1 LYNKIGN
8 KELNTL
14 GGEPFGTI
22 IIDHQVCAELNDY
35 SDYDDL
41 YTLELLGDL
50 GQRCLC
56 PFILSPDETFF
67 GEAGAQWLTDT
78 HRVQRVIDG
87 PDYQSWQKLRS
98 MTSSRFIGLTLPKI
112 KLRSTYKNHSCG
124 FLFNEVS
131 LDKQSGLYGL
141 AHFAFVSTIVREF
154 NRISWFGFLKSR
166 WNDRLQGAVVNL
178 PATNQQHNWCA
189 PQPNIRLFGNIAQFY
204 AKLGFIPLAHSPL
217 TKKYYFMDN
226 HSVWLGQDN
235 GDDKVLSLIQ
245 TTLICCRIAHY
256 LKVQIRDVLGSFLN
270 ANECELHLSKWLS
283 KYVSN
288 VSSANDE
295 TLSKYPLR
303 SAQVKVKESEHSPGE
318 FSARFFS
325 SSNCLISIG
334 SDSILGFG
342 IYLI

>member
-1 LYNKIGN
+1 MKITNDTDWLAKFNVLNSDDPLYLQQSIELFAELESDLLSTADKFKALLITLIAEIDSVLSLQLSKIMQNSEFKALEARWRGLNNLVSVPFNKNRIKIKCLDFDWDTISSDVNLSSNLKSSQLYNKIGN

-41 YTLELLGDL
+41 YTLELIGDL

-154 NRISWFGFLKSR
+154 NRISWFETAARCNGR
-166 WNDRLQGAVVNL
+166 DRSYEHRRGKHDKQK
-178 PATNQQHNWCA
+178 
-189 PQPNIRLFGNIAQFY
+189 RL
-204 AKLGFIPLAHSPL
+204 
-217 TKKYYFMDN
+217 
-226 HSVWLGQDN
+226 
-235 GDDKVLSLIQ
+235 
-245 TTLICCRIAHY
+245 R
-256 LKVQIRDVLGSFLN
+256 
-270 ANECELHLSKWLS
+270 E
-283 KYVSN
+283 
-288 VSSANDE
+288 
-295 TLSKYPLR
+295 
-303 SAQVKVKESEHSPGE
+303 
-318 FSARFFS
+318 
-325 SSNCLISIG
+325 
-334 SDSILGFG
+334 
-342 IYLI
+342 